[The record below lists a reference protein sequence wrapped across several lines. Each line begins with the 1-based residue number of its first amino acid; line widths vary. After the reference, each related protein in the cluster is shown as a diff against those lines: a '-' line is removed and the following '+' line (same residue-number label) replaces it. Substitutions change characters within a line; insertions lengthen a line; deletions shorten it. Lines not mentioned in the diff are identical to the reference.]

1 MSFTVKWANFLNA
14 IDLDGTY
21 TEGPGDTLDY
31 LLESVAP
38 VQGDEYDELFDGALQ
53 TSQHYMRWF
62 PGWSRVLQRGGS
74 HWLSF

>member
-21 TEGPGDTLDY
+21 TEGPGDTLGY

-38 VQGDEYDELFDGALQ
+38 VQGEEYDELFDGRLWDGGDCP
-53 TSQHYMRWF
+53 SQ
-62 PGWSRVLQRGGS
+62 
-74 HWLSF
+74 